1 MTNFIKRSIFTILM
15 GKSSILCLE
24 NGKVFH
30 GNSFGVEGESIGEI
44 VFNTSM
50 TGYQEILTDPSYH
63 SQIILMTYPHIGNYG
78 INNQDNESNQCYA
91 KGFIAREF
99 CPYPSN
105 YISEMSLEEYL
116 IKNKVVG
123 ISNID
128 TRELTK
134 IVRNDG
140 AQRCIISSN
149 KTSVDEL
156 MTKIKSS
163 PLMKGT
169 DLTLEATCKETYA
182 IQKETNKKSIFVYD
196 FGCKQNILNILSNE
210 LNVNLIVGPSNTTPM
225 KVKEL
230 NPDGILLSNG
240 PGDPSA
246 ATYAIENVKNLLGYK
261 PMFGICLG
269 HQILS
274 LALGMKT
281 FKLKFGHRG
290 ANHPVMNYEDKKVEI
305 TSQNHGFAV
314 KNSKVNDVE
323 ITHVNLNDGTVE
335 GIESKLNQCFSVQYH
350 PEASPGP
357 HDSKKYFKKFIE
369 MI

>member
-15 GKSSILCLE
+15 GKTSILCLE

-30 GNSFGVEGESIGEI
+30 GNSFGFEGESIGEI

-63 SQIILMTYPHIGNYG
+63 SQIILMTYPHIGNSCSCSTCLTL
-78 INNQDNESNQCYA
+78 N
-91 KGFIAREF
+91 
-99 CPYPSN
+99 
-105 YISEMSLEEYL
+105 YL

-182 IQKETNKKSIFVYD
+182 IQKDTNKKSIFVY
-196 FGCKQNILNILSNE
+196 I
-210 LNVNLIVGPSNTTPM
+210 
-225 KVKEL
+225 
-230 NPDGILLSNG
+230 
-240 PGDPSA
+240 
-246 ATYAIENVKNLLGYK
+246 
-261 PMFGICLG
+261 
-269 HQILS
+269 
-274 LALGMKT
+274 
-281 FKLKFGHRG
+281 
-290 ANHPVMNYEDKKVEI
+290 
-305 TSQNHGFAV
+305 
-314 KNSKVNDVE
+314 
-323 ITHVNLNDGTVE
+323 
-335 GIESKLNQCFSVQYH
+335 
-350 PEASPGP
+350 
-357 HDSKKYFKKFIE
+357 
-369 MI
+369 

>member
-1 MTNFIKRSIFTILM
+1 M
-15 GKSSILCLE
+15 GKSSILYLE
-24 NGKVFH
+24 NGKMFNGSGFGFH
-30 GNSFGVEGESIGEI
+30 GETIGEI

-63 SQIILMTYPHIGNYG
+63 SQVVLMTYPHIGNYG
-78 INNQDNESNQCYA
+78 INSKDNESNECYV
-91 KGFIAREF
+91 KGFIVREF

-105 YISEMSLEEYL
+105 FISEMTLEEYL
-116 IKNKVVG
+116 IQNKVVG
-123 ISNID
+123 ISGID
-128 TRELTK
+128 TRELTR
-134 IVRNDG
+134 IVRNEG
-140 AQRCIISSN
+140 AQRCIISS
-149 KTSVDEL
+149 KQEDVGKLKRKLE
-156 MTKIKSS
+156 MS
-163 PLMKGT
+163 PEMKGN
-169 DLTLEATCKETYA
+169 DLTLKATCKEIYR
-182 IQKETNKKSIFVYD
+182 IDRQRNKKNIFVYD
-196 FGCKQNILNILSNE
+196 FGCKKNILNILHEE
-210 LNVNLIVGPSNTTPM
+210 LNINLIVGPCDTDVDT
-225 KVKEL
+225 VKSF

-246 ATYAIENVKNLLGYK
+246 ATYAIKNVRNLLGYK

-290 ANHPVMNYEDKKVEI
+290 ANHPVMNYEDRKVEI

-314 KNSKVNDVE
+314 TNSKVDDVK

-335 GIESKLNQCFSVQYH
+335 GVESKSNQCFSVQYH

-357 HDSKKYFKKFIE
+357 HDSRRYFKKFVE